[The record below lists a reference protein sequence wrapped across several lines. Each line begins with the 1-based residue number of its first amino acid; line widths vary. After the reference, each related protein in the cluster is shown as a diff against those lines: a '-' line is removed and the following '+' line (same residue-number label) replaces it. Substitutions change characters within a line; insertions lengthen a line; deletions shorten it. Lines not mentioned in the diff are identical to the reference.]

1 MGLAAAFRPMNTSLQ
16 LIVPFLMLAAGAT
29 GQSLS
34 KGFEHFYN
42 LEYDDA
48 VREFRAQIEREPQN
62 PNAYNH
68 LAQAVLYREMFRA
81 GALESEL
88 VSGSNPF
95 IRRERVHASAEA
107 EKTFTDS
114 LAKSMSL
121 AQTRI
126 GANPKDTAALYTLGV
141 AHGLR
146 ANYNFLVRKAWMDSL
161 RDATAARKLHNQV
174 VQLDPNFIDA
184 RLVQGV
190 HDYVVGSL
198 PWHWKMLGFI
208 AGFRGD
214 REEGIRT
221 LKLVA
226 EKGSMNKYDAQVLL
240 AAIYRRERRPLDA
253 IPLLK
258 PLTERFSRNYLLRLE
273 AVQMYSDAGDK
284 TNALKVLD
292 EVEKA
297 KQAGTP
303 GFASLPVEKIYYYR
317 GNLLFWYRDF
327 DGAIEQLRRVTPRSS
342 TLDLN
347 TAVMTWLRLGQSLD
361 MKGRRSEAVE
371 AYKQAA
377 AAAPQSEAARESR
390 SYLSSPYKRKG

>member
-1 MGLAAAFRPMNTSLQ
+1 MLRPLIISL
-16 LIVPFLMLAAGAT
+16 LFVSAT
-29 GQSLS
+29 VAQTVS

-42 LEYDDA
+42 LEYDESI
-48 VREFRAQIEREPQN
+48 REFQAQIAREPQN

-107 EKTFTDS
+107 EKQFNDS
-114 LAKSMSL
+114 IAKSMSL
-121 AQTRI
+121 SQARI
-126 GANPKDTAALYTLGV
+126 TANPKDTAALYAQGV

-146 ANYNFLVRKAWMDSL
+146 ANYNFLVRKAWMDAL
-161 RDATAARKLHNQV
+161 KDATAARKLHNQV
-174 VQLDPNFIDA
+174 VALDPNFIDA
-184 RLVQGV
+184 KLVQGV
-190 HDYVVGSL
+190 HDYIVGSL

-221 LKLVA
+221 LQLVGQ
-226 EKGSMNKYDAQVLL
+226 KGDLNKFDAQVLL

-258 PLTERFSRNYLLRLE
+258 PLTERFPRNYLFRLE

-284 TNALKVLD
+284 NNALKVLD
-292 EVEKA
+292 EVEKL
-297 KQAGTP
+297 KRVGTS
-303 GFASLPVEKIYYYR
+303 GFATLPMEKIYFYR

-327 DGAIEQLRRVTPRSS
+327 DAAIEQLRRVTPKASS
-342 TLDLN
+342 LDLN
-347 TAVMTWLRLGQSLD
+347 TAVMAWLRLGQSLD
-361 MKGRRSEAVE
+361 MKGRRSEALD

-377 AAAPQSEAARESR
+377 AVAPQSDAARESR
-390 SYLSSPYKRKG
+390 SYLRSPYKRKG

>member
-1 MGLAAAFRPMNTSLQ
+1 MFRVNLCLILLTTGAAAQT
-16 LIVPFLMLAAGAT
+16 V
-29 GQSLS
+29 S

-42 LEYDDA
+42 LEYDEA
-48 VREFRAQIEREPQN
+48 IREFQAQVAREPQN
-62 PNAYNH
+62 PNAHNH
-68 LAQAVLYREMFRA
+68 VAQAVLYREMFRA

-88 VSGSNPF
+88 VSGTNPF

-107 EKTFTDS
+107 EKAFNDS

-121 AQTRI
+121 CQSRI
-126 GANPKDTAALYTLGV
+126 AANPKDTGALYALGV

-146 ANYNFLVRKAWMDSL
+146 ANYNFLVRKAWMDAL
-161 RDATAARKLHNQV
+161 KDATQARKLHNQV
-174 VQLDPNFIDA
+174 VELDPNFVDA

-198 PWHWKMLGFI
+198 PWHWKMLGFV

-214 REEGIRT
+214 REEGIRA

-226 EKGSMNKYDAQVLL
+226 DKGKLNNYDAQVLL

-253 IPLLK
+253 LPLLRNVS
-258 PLTERFSRNYLLRLE
+258 ERFPRNYLFRLE
-273 AVQMYSDAGDK
+273 AVQMHSDAGNKDA
-284 TNALKVLD
+284 ALKILD
-292 EVEKA
+292 EVEKL
-297 KQAGTP
+297 KRAGTS
-303 GFASLPVEKIYYYR
+303 GFASLPVEKIHYYR

-327 DGAIEQLRRVTPRSS
+327 DAAIEQLRRVTPKAS

-347 TAVMTWLRLGQSLD
+347 TAVMAWLRLGQSLD
-361 MKGRRSEAVE
+361 MKGLRSEAVA

-377 AAAPQSEAARESR
+377 AVAPQSEAARESR
-390 SYLSSPYKRKG
+390 SYINSAYRRKG